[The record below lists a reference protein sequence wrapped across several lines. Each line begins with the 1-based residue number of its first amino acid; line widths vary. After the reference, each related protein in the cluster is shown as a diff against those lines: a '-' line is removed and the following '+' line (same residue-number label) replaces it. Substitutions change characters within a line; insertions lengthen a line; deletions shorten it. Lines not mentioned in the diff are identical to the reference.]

1 MPSRSFR
8 TIQAL
13 RNPQSSGITQ
23 VLPSALLKTTNPW
36 SCRPLCIQGRGGA
49 TPNLEH
55 ASGQRSMTAMFPSSW
70 RARLVSVSLV
80 LTVAIGGRRSLRMP
94 ARMIP
99 LTVVCGVIDVLAN
112 VLYLLAVQQ
121 GPLSLVVTLSSLYPA
136 STVLLT
142 RVVLAGR
149 LNSWQLSGVGCA
161 FAAIVLI
168 VSGG

>member
-1 MPSRSFR
+1 
-8 TIQAL
+8 
-13 RNPQSSGITQ
+13 
-23 VLPSALLKTTNPW
+23 
-36 SCRPLCIQGRGGA
+36 
-49 TPNLEH
+49 
-55 ASGQRSMTAMFPSSW
+55 MTAMFPSSW